1 MHYFLSDDTIEIRS
15 VHGPNSGRDPVP
27 VMVKRGRI
35 PKSIAGGTN
44 SEAYHWRD
52 FDVGVE
58 VSHFED
64 RTGEVEGSVIGVRCG
79 RGLSSVLVE

>member
-1 MHYFLSDDTIEIRS
+1 MHYFLSDDTIEIRA

-35 PKSIAGGTN
+35 PKSIAGGAT
-44 SEAYHWRD
+44 SKAYHWSD

-58 VSHFED
+58 VS
-64 RTGEVEGSVIGVRCG
+64 IGLTFVPG
-79 RGLSSVLVE
+79 HMLQAL

>member
-1 MHYFLSDDTIEIRS
+1 MSQLHYFLSDDTIEIRA

-35 PKSIAGGTN
+35 PKSIAGGAK
-44 SEAYHWRD
+44 SEVYHWSD

-58 VSHFED
+58 VTFLRGD
-64 RTGEVEGSVIGVRCG
+64 AFVSVC
-79 RGLSSVLVE
+79 RG